1 MDDLQHIFPQAI
13 TIGQKAAGAYGDTT
27 KVNLP
32 GDYVLE
38 FTGNGIFYPD
48 HSQTQ
53 QTGIKIDEVIQYK
66 DQDIIE
72 NRDLEF
78 ERILSLVK

>member
-1 MDDLQHIFPQAI
+1 MDLQHIFPQAI
-13 TIGQKAAGAYGDTT
+13 TIGQQTASAYGDIT

-48 HSQTQ
+48 HS
-53 QTGIKIDEVIQYK
+53 
-66 DQDIIE
+66 
-72 NRDLEF
+72 
-78 ERILSLVK
+78 